1 VNRCY
6 LCAQDK
12 EEAML
17 LVQCA
22 RQGRQVCGRC
32 AWAVAQALVRC
43 RALERSYVHRN
54 HPVPAALR
62 QILDVP
68 P

>member
-17 LVQCA
+17 LVQCVGQ
-22 RQGRQVCGRC
+22 RRQVCGPC

-54 HPVPAALR
+54 DSVPAALR
-62 QILDVP
+62 QILNQP

>member
-1 VNRCY
+1 MNRCH
-6 LCAQDK
+6 LCGQDK

-22 RQGRQVCGRC
+22 GQRRQVCGLC

-43 RALERSYVHRN
+43 RALERSYVHKN

-62 QILDVP
+62 QILDLP

>member
-17 LVQCA
+17 LMQCA
-22 RQGRQVCGRC
+22 RQGRQVCGPC

-43 RALERSYVHRN
+43 RALERSCVHRN

-62 QILDVP
+62 QILDLP